1 MDGSH
6 EGVERGASVALA
18 EVGSGEAADETV
30 DAEAAHGFV
39 AQAEAR
45 VRITAHDKAPPA
57 DDLALV
63 VDGEDARP
71 EGLAGAA
78 GKNAEVIRVLE
89 VFSEH
94 DVAVVQECRELC
106 DREVPHTPG
115 VLILVGDA
123 GVEDEAPPR
132 RGGLVDS
139 AERLDEEWDGTTLR
153 NHLDNA
159 LPGPRGDFGPKGD
172 LSGLVAFPTGVVGSA
187 GVTERETRLG
197 HSHASFDNGGGDGVE
212 RAEPLMPVGCLHE
225 DGHDVAGWRLLE
237 PEVLRKEPARG
248 PGREDAEAGRGR
260 AVWAG
265 KDRVRRAD
273 SNDSGAREKERKGV
287 WVGCITE
294 RQALVR

>member
-1 MDGSH
+1 LDGSH

-115 VLILVGDA
+115 VLILV
-123 GVEDEAPPR
+123 
-132 RGGLVDS
+132 
-139 AERLDEEWDGTTLR
+139 
-153 NHLDNA
+153 
-159 LPGPRGDFGPKGD
+159 
-172 LSGLVAFPTGVVGSA
+172 
-187 GVTERETRLG
+187 
-197 HSHASFDNGGGDGVE
+197 
-212 RAEPLMPVGCLHE
+212 
-225 DGHDVAGWRLLE
+225 
-237 PEVLRKEPARG
+237 
-248 PGREDAEAGRGR
+248 
-260 AVWAG
+260 
-265 KDRVRRAD
+265 
-273 SNDSGAREKERKGV
+273 
-287 WVGCITE
+287 
-294 RQALVR
+294 